1 MEENTLTVEES
12 YEIIEE
18 VLKKFYNNERISEI
32 RNKFD
37 IALNSPERIAH
48 RNRKR
53 EKQRINEIRENI
65 KALTGLN
72 LSDDD
77 INKMMNKDTNHIKNL
92 SIDQY
97 MEQIERI
104 FNETKVAKRSN
115 DKPMMTPIAQ
125 TGIGN
130 SASEAH
136 LTSRGIH
143 QQQVSDLS
151 AELASALGL
160 NIELARI
167 GGKHHDDGHT
177 NSGHTGERIATTIG
191 KLNNCGYIVHN
202 ALSADMLISENI
214 INKVLVA
221 LEKKEP
227 NMTQERK
234 DEIVKDIWYIFDIAI
249 SHNGEGK
256 DRVIYYNPNK
266 TVEDIKND
274 KNRCYTE
281 SGYDRKIHSATKEG
295 AIIAWADKLCYIRT
309 DIQDGVNLGILTEFN
324 DNYLRYIGILAAKT
338 EKPKLYEL
346 AQKIFKKEEEL
357 EKQLSDM
364 QSELKDAGI
373 KLNKPED
380 ATRRTI
386 FDIRTK
392 TEIEPEEYI
401 KTIKDYSEIKGLS
414 KDVMRATTE
423 CGRLYVES
431 IPVEKRAEKVV
442 NMIKDTCVE
451 DLIEYSTAKEYVGIS
466 PAIAKAFFGIRNEN
480 LEQIVKYSRRKFE
493 KELLPQAELQ
503 IHSDLKNALLET
515 GIIREFMSRRRDEEY
530 GEVELFELTEEEKQA
545 RSKYGLTQDL
555 EIKDFDREHTDKK
568 DITGR
573 KSLKPLLKYKA
584 SSEEKYKYE
593 RKVCHNFIRLFKSQ
607 PQRTEEILQNALNA
621 GLDIAIRDVEA
632 ALENKEPADNEI
644 LGQEYYEKVMKV
656 KENIDKRY
664 PKGFANRG
672 EKIAYA
678 NELANRRK
686 NDHDGI
692 LASAVA
698 LEYVAGMTDGTVI
711 EASKL
716 KGYLTN
722 ETIEE
727 GYKREGAPEKQLTDM
742 QAHWNEEAKANVE
755 IAIALEKIL
764 ESENLKFKKN
774 PESPNDEGPSL

>member
-1 MEENTLTVEES
+1 MEEKILSIEES
-12 YEIIEE
+12 YEIINK
-18 VLKKFYNNERISEI
+18 VLEDFYNSQKVSEI
-32 RNKFD
+32 QNKFD

-48 RNRKR
+48 KNRKR
-53 EKQRINEIRENI
+53 EKQKINEIRENI
-65 KALTGLN
+65 KALTGMD

-77 INKMMNKDTNHIKNL
+77 IHRMMNKDTKHIKKL
-92 SIDQY
+92 SIDPY

-104 FNETKVAKRSN
+104 FNETKATKRSN
-115 DKPMMTPIAQ
+115 DKPMMTPLAQ

-136 LTSRGIH
+136 LTSRGMH
-143 QQQVSDLS
+143 QQQVSDLA
-151 AELASALGL
+151 AEIASALGL
-160 NIELARI
+160 NVELARI

-221 LEKKEP
+221 IEKKEP

-281 SGYDRKIHSATKEG
+281 AGYDRKIRSATKEG
-295 AIIAWADKLCYIRT
+295 AVIAWADKLCYIRT

-324 DNYLRYIGILAAKT
+324 DNYLRYIGILAAKK
-338 EKPKLYEL
+338 ENPKLYEL
-346 AQKIFKKEEEL
+346 AQKIFRKEEEL

-364 QSELKDAGI
+364 QNELKDAGI
-373 KLNKPED
+373 KVNKPEEV
-380 ATRRTI
+380 TRRTI

-392 TEIEPEEYI
+392 TEIEPEDYI
-401 KTIKDYSEIKGLS
+401 KSIKDYSEIKALS

-431 IPVEKRAEKVV
+431 IPLERRSERVV
-442 NMIKDTCVE
+442 NMIKDVCVE
-451 DLIEYSTAKEYVGIS
+451 ELIEYSIGEEYIGIS
-466 PAIAKAFFGIRNEN
+466 PAVAKAFFGIRNEN
-480 LEQIVKYSRRKFE
+480 LEQIVKFTRRRFE
-493 KELLPQAELQ
+493 KELLPKAELE
-503 IHSDLKNALLET
+503 IHADLKNALLET
-515 GIIREFMSRRRDEEY
+515 GIIREYMSRRRDEEY
-530 GEVELFELTEEEKQA
+530 DEVEDFELTEEEKAA
-545 RSKYGLTQDL
+545 RAKYGLSKDL
-555 EIKDFDREHTDKK
+555 EIKNFDREHPNKK

-573 KSLKPLLKYKA
+573 KSLNPVLKYKA
-584 SSEEKYKYE
+584 WSEEQCKYE
-593 RKVCHNFIRLFKSQ
+593 RKVCHNFIKLFKSQ

-621 GLDIAIRDVEA
+621 GLDIAIHDVEA
-632 ALENKEPADNEI
+632 ALENKEPSDNEI
-644 LGQEYYEKVMKV
+644 LGQEYYEKVQEV
-656 KENIDKRY
+656 RSNIDKRY
-664 PKGFANRG
+664 PKGFANKG

-678 NELANRRK
+678 SELANRRK
-686 NDHDGI
+686 NNRDEI
-692 LASAVA
+692 LAAAVA
-698 LEYVAGMTDGTVI
+698 LEYISGMTDGTVI

-727 GYKREGAPEKQLTDM
+727 GYKREGTPEKQITDM
-742 QAHWNEEAKANVE
+742 QAHWNEEAKADVE
-755 IAIALEKIL
+755 VAIALEKIL
-764 ESENLKFKKN
+764 EAENLKRKNN
-774 PESPNDEGPSL
+774 PEYPDEDGR

>member
-1 MEENTLTVEES
+1 MEENIRTVEES
-12 YEIIEE
+12 YKIIEE
-18 VLKKFYNNERISEI
+18 ILGDFYSNKKTSEI
-32 RNKFD
+32 QNKFD
-37 IALNSPERIAH
+37 IALNSPQRMVH
-48 RNRKR
+48 KNRKI
-53 EKQRINEIRENI
+53 EKQRINEIRESI
-65 KALTGLN
+65 KALTGLE

-77 INKMMNKDTNHIKNL
+77 INRMINKDTKHIKNL
-92 SIDQY
+92 SIDPY

-160 NIELARI
+160 NVELARI

-202 ALSADMLISENI
+202 ALSADMLISEDI
-214 INKVLVA
+214 INKVLAA
-221 LEKKEP
+221 LKKKEP

-234 DEIVKDIWYIFDIAI
+234 DEIIKDIWYIFDIAI

-256 DRVIYYNPNK
+256 DRIIYYNPSK

-274 KNRCYTE
+274 KNKCYTE
-281 SGYDRKIHSATKEG
+281 SGYDRKIRSATKEG

-338 EKPKLYEL
+338 KKPKLYEL
-346 AQKIFKKEEEL
+346 AQKIFNKEEEL
-357 EKQLSDM
+357 EKQLADM
-364 QSELKDAGI
+364 QSELKDVGI
-373 KLNKPED
+373 SISEPEQV
-380 ATRRTI
+380 TKRTV

-392 TEIEPEEYI
+392 TEIEPEECI
-401 KTIKDYSEIKGLS
+401 KTIKDYSEIKTLS

-423 CGRLYVES
+423 CGRLYVED
-431 IPVEKRAEKVV
+431 IPVEKRAERVV
-442 NMIKDTCVE
+442 NMIKDVCVE
-451 DLIEYSTAKEYVGIS
+451 DLIEYSTGKEYVGIS

-480 LEQIVKYSRRKFE
+480 LEQIVKYTRRRFE
-493 KELLPQAELQ
+493 KELLPQAELK

-530 GEVELFELTEEEKQA
+530 GEVEPFELTAEEKEA

-573 KSLKPLLKYKA
+573 KSLNPLLKYKA
-584 SSEEKYKYE
+584 SAEEKYKYE
-593 RKVCHNFIRLFKSQ
+593 RKVCHNFIKLFKSQ

-632 ALENKEPADNEI
+632 ALENKKPEDNEI
-644 LGQEYYEKVMKV
+644 LGQEYYEKIMEV
-656 KENIDKRY
+656 KANIDKRY

-686 NDHDGI
+686 NDHEGI
-692 LASAVA
+692 LAAAVA
-698 LEYVAGMTDGTVI
+698 LEYVSGMTDGTVI

-722 ETIEE
+722 ETIGE

-755 IAIALEKIL
+755 VAIILEKLL
-764 ESENLKFKKN
+764 EEEKLKPK
-774 PESPNDEGPSL
+774 PTPDSPTDEGR